1 MSESSNQNLFA
12 LCIGVDFYF
21 PNSLPGEGHYPSLGG
36 CVRDINHVENFLR
49 QTLGIPQENIFKLT
63 SSSNSTNDGPLEP
76 PEKLPTYS
84 NIVSAFETL
93 TEKAQKGDQV
103 YIHYSGHGG
112 RTKTH
117 IPKIK
122 GNNGL
127 DETLVPTDIGNASTR
142 YIRDTEMA
150 KIIERMLKKELV
162 VTMVLD
168 CCHSGGATRGKGG
181 AVTRGINMIDTT
193 SRPLDSL
200 VASIEE
206 LENTWKNLDKPSHSI
221 DKSYAKSMGNT
232 RSLQIG
238 SGWLPQ
244 IKGYVLLAACRP
256 SESAYEYDFE
266 GNERNGALTYWL
278 LKSLPIL
285 DRETTF
291 KQLHDRIIAK
301 IHSQFPLQTPM
312 LEGDGNRKVFGI
324 NFANT
329 VYAVNVM
336 EVDLNKKRILLNTG
350 QVHGIRKDAKFAIYP
365 TGLTDFSKIEKRLAI
380 VEIDERGSTNS
391 WGKII
396 TDFNKG
402 IIKAGAQAVLIDPVD
417 LHLKKSINLVYP
429 TNLDLDASTKKSYE
443 EAIDFLKEKILENL
457 QESFLE
463 LTTPDSNNADFQV
476 AINEKGE
483 YEIWDPAGKPIPNLN
498 PPLMIED
505 KNSVAILK
513 QRLVHL
519 SKYMNIQ
526 QIDNLDA
533 VSPLAR
539 KLVVELFGVSKD
551 YDPADRPDLLLLE
564 SQGNLKIVK
573 VGQKMVLRI
582 RNNLPKDSNQVLN
595 VAILALQSDW
605 AVSQIYPM
613 NPGENFVPIDPES
626 EEFFPLEAGLPENY
640 KSGKDIIKVFAT
652 LDQTSFRSLELPVL
666 DQQQQQ
672 TTKKKEITRGGG
684 VNVPTNP
691 LEQLMATIT
700 KDKPATRNISPSS
713 TPSKEWT
720 TAEIEVNVIR

>member
-12 LCIGVDFYF
+12 LCIGIDFYF

-49 QTLGIPQENIFKLT
+49 QKLGIPEENIFTLT
-63 SSSNSTNDGPLEP
+63 SSSNITNDGPLEP

-84 NIVSAFETL
+84 NIVSAFKSL
-93 TEKAQKGDQV
+93 IEKAQKGDQV

-112 RTKTH
+112 RAKTH
-117 IPKIK
+117 IPTIK

-181 AVTRGINMIDTT
+181 AVARGINIIDTT
-193 SRPLDSL
+193 SRPQDSF

-206 LENTWKNLDKPSHSI
+206 LENTWKNLDKTSHTL
-221 DKSYAKSMGNT
+221 DDSYAKSMGNT
-232 RSLQIG
+232 RGLQIG

-278 LKSLPIL
+278 LKCLPIL

-402 IIKAGAQAVLIDPVD
+402 IIEAGTQAILIDPVD
-417 LHLKKSINLVYP
+417 LRLKKSINLVYP
-429 TNLDLDASTKKSYE
+429 TNLDLSTSSKKRYE
-443 EAIDFLKEKILENL
+443 EAIDFLKEKILENS

-463 LTTPDSNNADFQV
+463 LTTLNSNNADFQV

-498 PPLMIED
+498 PPLMID
-505 KNSVAILK
+505 DQNSVAILK

-533 VSPLAR
+533 ASPLAR

-573 VGQKMVLRI
+573 VGQKMVLRVK
-582 RNNLPKDSNQVLN
+582 NNLPKDSNQVLN

-605 AVSQIYPM
+605 AVSQIYPT
-613 NPGENFVPIDPES
+613 NPGENFIPIDPDS

-666 DQQQQQ
+666 DQQET
-672 TTKKKEITRGGG
+672 TTKREITRGSG
-684 VNVPTNP
+684 VNIPKSP

-720 TAEIEVNVIR
+720 TSEIEVNVIR

>member
-1 MSESSNQNLFA
+1 MSDSSHQNLFA
-12 LCIGVDFYF
+12 LLIGVDFYF

-49 QTLGIPQENIFKLT
+49 QNLDIPEGNIFKLT
-63 SSSNSTNDGPLEP
+63 SSYNSTNDGALESS
-76 PEKLPTYS
+76 EKLPTYS
-84 NIVSAFETL
+84 NIVNAFKSL

-117 IPKIK
+117 IPTIK

-181 AVTRGINMIDTT
+181 AVARGINIIDTT
-193 SRPLDSL
+193 SRPQDSL

-206 LENTWKNLDKPSHSI
+206 LENTWKNLDKPSHTLH
-221 DKSYAKSMGNT
+221 DSYAKSMGNT

-278 LKSLPIL
+278 LKCLPIL

-329 VYAVNVM
+329 IYAVNVM
-336 EVDLNKKRILLNTG
+336 EVDLNKERILINTG

-402 IIKAGAQAVLIDPVD
+402 VIEAGAQAILIDPVD
-417 LHLKKSINLVYP
+417 LRLKKSINLVYP
-429 TNLDLDASTKKSYE
+429 TNLDLSESFEKRYE
-443 EAIDFLKEKILENL
+443 EAIDFLKEKILENS

-463 LTTPDSNNADFQV
+463 LTTPNSNYADFQV

-498 PPLMIED
+498 PSLMID
-505 KNSVAILK
+505 DQNSVAILK

-533 VSPLAR
+533 ASPLAR

-582 RNNLPKDSNQVLN
+582 KNNLPKDSNQVLN

-605 AVSQIYPM
+605 AVSQIYPT
-613 NPGENFVPIDPES
+613 NPGENFIPIDPDG

-666 DQQQQQ
+666 DQQQT
-672 TTKKKEITRGGG
+672 TTKREITRGSG
-684 VNVPTNP
+684 VNIPKSP

>member
-21 PNSLPGEGHYPSLGG
+21 PNSLPGEGRYPSLGG

-49 QTLGIPQENIFKLT
+49 QKLGIPEENIFTLT
-63 SSSNSTNDGPLEP
+63 SSSNITNDGPLEP

-84 NIVSAFETL
+84 NIVSAFKSL

-112 RTKTH
+112 RSKTH
-117 IPKIK
+117 IPTLK

-142 YIRDTEMA
+142 YIRDTEIA

-181 AVTRGINMIDTT
+181 AVARGINIIDTT
-193 SRPLDSL
+193 SRPQDSL
-200 VASIEE
+200 VASIEA
-206 LENTWKNLDKPSHSI
+206 LENTWKNLDKPSHTL
-221 DKSYAKSMGNT
+221 DDSYAKSIGNT

-278 LKSLPIL
+278 LKCLPIL

-312 LEGDGNRKVFGI
+312 LEGDGNRKVLGI

-336 EVDLNKKRILLNTG
+336 EVDLNTKRILLNTG

-365 TGLTDFSKIEKRLAI
+365 PGLTDFSKIEKRLAI

-402 IIKAGAQAVLIDPVD
+402 IIEAGAQAVLIDPVD
-417 LHLKKSINLVYP
+417 LRLKKSINLVYQ
-429 TNLDLDASTKKSYE
+429 TNVDLNTSSKKRYE
-443 EAIDFLKEKILENL
+443 EAIDFLKEKILENS

-476 AINEKGE
+476 AINEKGQ

-498 PPLMIED
+498 PPLMID
-505 KNSVAILK
+505 DQNSVAILK

-533 VSPLAR
+533 ASPLAR

-582 RNNLPKDSNQVLN
+582 KNNLPKDSNQVLN

-605 AVSQIYPM
+605 AVSQIYPT
-613 NPGENFVPIDPES
+613 NPGENFIPIDPDS

-666 DQQQQQ
+666 DQQQ
-672 TTKKKEITRGGG
+672 TTKKREITRGGG
-684 VNVPTNP
+684 VNIPKSP

>member
-93 TEKAQKGDQV
+93 TEKAQKKDQV

-150 KIIERMLKKELV
+150 KIIERMLKKGLI

-168 CCHSGGATRGKGG
+168 SCHSGGATRGNGG
-181 AVTRGINMIDTT
+181 AVARGIGIIDTT

-206 LENTWKNLDKPSHSI
+206 LENTWKNLDKPSHTLH
-221 DKSYAKSMGNT
+221 DSYAKSMGNT

-402 IIKAGAQAVLIDPVD
+402 IIEAGAQAVLIDPVD

-429 TNLDLDASTKKSYE
+429 TNLDLDASAKKRYE

-533 VSPLAR
+533 ASPLAR

-582 RNNLPKDSNQVLN
+582 KNNLPKDSNQVLN

-605 AVSQIYPM
+605 AVSQIYPT
-613 NPGENFVPIDPES
+613 NPGENFIPIDPDR

-652 LDQTSFRSLELPVL
+652 LDQTSFRSLELPAL
-666 DQQQQQ
+666 DQQQQ

-684 VNVPTNP
+684 ANVPTNP

>member
-12 LCIGVDFYF
+12 LCIGIDFYF

-49 QTLGIPQENIFKLT
+49 QKLGIPEENIFTLT
-63 SSSNSTNDGPLEP
+63 SSSNITNDGPLEP

-84 NIVSAFETL
+84 NIVSAFKSL
-93 TEKAQKGDQV
+93 IEKAQKGDQV

-112 RTKTH
+112 RAKTH
-117 IPKIK
+117 IPTIK

-181 AVTRGINMIDTT
+181 AVARGINIIDTT
-193 SRPLDSL
+193 SRPQDSF

-206 LENTWKNLDKPSHSI
+206 LENTWKNLDKTSHTL
-221 DKSYAKSMGNT
+221 DDSYAKSMGNT
-232 RSLQIG
+232 RGLQIG

-278 LKSLPIL
+278 LKCLPIL

-402 IIKAGAQAVLIDPVD
+402 IIEAGTQAILIDPVD
-417 LHLKKSINLVYP
+417 LRLKKSINLVYP
-429 TNLDLDASTKKSYE
+429 TNLDLSTSSKKRYE
-443 EAIDFLKEKILENL
+443 EAIDFLKEKILENS

-463 LTTPDSNNADFQV
+463 LTTLNSNNADFQV

-498 PPLMIED
+498 PPLMID
-505 KNSVAILK
+505 DQNSVAILK

-533 VSPLAR
+533 ASPLAR

-551 YDPADRPDLLLLE
+551 YDPADRPYLLLLE

-582 RNNLPKDSNQVLN
+582 KNNLPKDSNQVLN

-605 AVSQIYPM
+605 AVSQIYPT
-613 NPGENFVPIDPES
+613 NPGENFIPIDPDS

-666 DQQQQQ
+666 DQQET
-672 TTKKKEITRGGG
+672 TTKREITRGSG
-684 VNVPTNP
+684 VNIPKSP

-720 TAEIEVNVIR
+720 TSEIEVNVIR

>member
-21 PNSLPGEGHYPSLGG
+21 PNSLPGEGRYPSLGG

-49 QTLGIPQENIFKLT
+49 QKLGIPEENIFTLT
-63 SSSNSTNDGPLEP
+63 SSSNITNDGPLEP

-84 NIVSAFETL
+84 NIVSAFKSL

-112 RTKTH
+112 RAKTH
-117 IPKIK
+117 IPTIK

-142 YIRDTEMA
+142 YIRDTEIA

-181 AVTRGINMIDTT
+181 AVARGINIIDTT
-193 SRPLDSL
+193 SRPQDSL

-206 LENTWKNLDKPSHSI
+206 LENTWKNLDKPSHTFDDSH
-221 DKSYAKSMGNT
+221 AKSMGNT

-278 LKSLPIL
+278 LKCLPIL

-336 EVDLNKKRILLNTG
+336 EVDLNTKRILLNTG

-365 TGLTDFSKIEKRLAI
+365 PGLTDFSKIEKRLAI

-402 IIKAGAQAVLIDPVD
+402 IIEAGAQAVLIDPVD
-417 LHLKKSINLVYP
+417 LRLKKSINLVYQ
-429 TNLDLDASTKKSYE
+429 TNVDLNTSSKKRYE
-443 EAIDFLKEKILENL
+443 EAIDFLKEKILENS

-476 AINEKGE
+476 AINEKGQ

-498 PPLMIED
+498 PPLMID
-505 KNSVAILK
+505 DQNSVAILK

-533 VSPLAR
+533 ASPLAR

-582 RNNLPKDSNQVLN
+582 KNNLPKDSNQVLN

-605 AVSQIYPM
+605 AVSQIYPT
-613 NPGENFVPIDPES
+613 NPGENFIPIDPDS

-652 LDQTSFRSLELPVL
+652 IDQTSFRSLELPVL
-666 DQQQQQ
+666 DQQQT
-672 TTKKKEITRGGG
+672 TTKREITRGGG
-684 VNVPTNP
+684 VNVPTSP

>member
-1 MSESSNQNLFA
+1 MVESGIQNP
-12 LCIGVDFYF
+12 DN
-21 PNSLPGEGHYPSLGG
+21 NSLHVLLIACDYYLPNNLPQEGQYPNLGG
-36 CVRDINHVENFLR
+36 CVRDITHVENFLK
-49 QTLGIPQENIFKLT
+49 QKMSIPEENIIKLT
-63 SSSNSTNDGPLEP
+63 SSIDNDGNGPLESQ
-76 PEKLPTYS
+76 EKLPTYS
-84 NIVSAFETL
+84 NIINAFTTL

-112 RTKTH
+112 RTPTH

-122 GNNGL
+122 GINGL
-127 DETLVPTDIGNASTR
+127 DETLVPIDIGNASTR
-142 YIRDTEMA
+142 YVRDTEIA
-150 KIIERMLKKELV
+150 KLIERMLEKGLV

-168 CCHSGGATRGKGG
+168 SCHSGGATRGKGG
-181 AVTRGINMIDTT
+181 AVARGINIIDTT
-193 SRPLDSL
+193 QRPQDSM

-206 LENTWKNLDKPSHSI
+206 LENTWKNLDKSSHTTA
-221 DKSYAKSMGNT
+221 DDNYTKSMGNA
-232 RSLQIG
+232 RSLQVG
-238 SGWLPQ
+238 SSGWLPQ

-256 SESAYEYDFE
+256 SESAYEYSFE

-278 LKSLPIL
+278 LKSLSML

-312 LEGDGNRKVFGI
+312 LEGDGNRKVFGF
-324 NFANT
+324 NFANI

-336 EVDLNKKRILLNTG
+336 QVDLNKKRILLNTG
-350 QVHGIRKDAKFAIYP
+350 QVHGIRKGAKFAIYP
-365 TGLTDFSKIEKRLAI
+365 TGLTDFSKVEKRLAI

-402 IIKAGAQAVLIDPVD
+402 VIEAGAQAVLIDPVD
-417 LHLKKSINLVYP
+417 LNLKKRINLVG
-429 TNLDLDASTKKSYE
+429 TNSDLDSSTKKRYR
-443 EAIDFLKEKILENL
+443 EAIDFVKEKILEISK
-457 QESFLE
+457 ESFLE
-463 LTTPDSNNADFQV
+463 LTTPESNNADFQV

-483 YEIWDPAGKPIPNLN
+483 YEIWDPAGQPIPNLN
-498 PPLMIED
+498 PPLMID
-505 KNSVAILK
+505 DQNSVSILI

-533 VSPLAR
+533 ASPLAR

-551 YDPADRPDLLLLE
+551 YDPADRPDLLPLE

-582 RNNLPKDSNQVLN
+582 KNNLPKASNQVLN

-605 AVSQIYPM
+605 AVNQIYPT
-613 NPGENFVPIDPES
+613 NPGENFIPIDPEG
-626 EEFFPLEAGLPENY
+626 EEFFPIEAALPENY
-640 KSGKDIIKVFAT
+640 ESGKDILKVFAT
-652 LDQTSFRSLELPVL
+652 IDQTSFRSLELPVL
-666 DQQQQQ
+666 DQQQPI
-672 TTKKKEITRGGG
+672 TTYKKEITRGGG
-684 VNVPTNP
+684 G
-691 LEQLMATIT
+691 
-700 KDKPATRNISPSS
+700 
-713 TPSKEWT
+713 
-720 TAEIEVNVIR
+720 

>member
-12 LCIGVDFYF
+12 LCIGIDFYF

-49 QTLGIPQENIFKLT
+49 QKLGIPEENIFTLT
-63 SSSNSTNDGPLEP
+63 SSSNITNDGPLEP

-84 NIVSAFETL
+84 NIVSAFKSL
-93 TEKAQKGDQV
+93 IEKAQKGDQV

-112 RTKTH
+112 RAKTH
-117 IPKIK
+117 IPTIK

-181 AVTRGINMIDTT
+181 AVARGINIIDTT
-193 SRPLDSL
+193 SRPQDSF

-206 LENTWKNLDKPSHSI
+206 LENTWKNLDKTSHTL
-221 DKSYAKSMGNT
+221 DDSYAKSMGNT
-232 RSLQIG
+232 RGLQIG

-278 LKSLPIL
+278 LKCLPIL

-402 IIKAGAQAVLIDPVD
+402 IIEAGTQAILIDPVD
-417 LHLKKSINLVYP
+417 LRLKKSINLVYP
-429 TNLDLDASTKKSYE
+429 TNLDLSTSSKKRYE
-443 EAIDFLKEKILENL
+443 EAIDFLKEKILENS

-463 LTTPDSNNADFQV
+463 LTTLNSNNADFQV

-498 PPLMIED
+498 PPLMID
-505 KNSVAILK
+505 DQNSVAILK

-533 VSPLAR
+533 ASPLAR

-573 VGQKMVLRI
+573 VGQKMVLRVK
-582 RNNLPKDSNQVLN
+582 NNLPKDSNQVLN

-605 AVSQIYPM
+605 AVSQIYPT
-613 NPGENFVPIDPES
+613 NPGENFIPIDPDS

-666 DQQQQQ
+666 DQQE
-672 TTKKKEITRGGG
+672 TATKREITRGSG
-684 VNVPTNP
+684 VNIPKSP

-720 TAEIEVNVIR
+720 TSEIEVNVIR

>member
-1 MSESSNQNLFA
+1 MSDSSNQNLFA

-36 CVRDINHVENFLR
+36 CVRDINNVENFLR
-49 QTLGIPQENIFKLT
+49 QKLGIPDENIFKLT
-63 SSSNSTNDGPLEP
+63 SSYNSTNDGPLEP
-76 PEKLPTYS
+76 SEKLPTYS
-84 NIVSAFETL
+84 NIVSAFESL

-112 RTKTH
+112 RARTH
-117 IPKIK
+117 IPTIK

-181 AVTRGINMIDTT
+181 AVARGINIIDTT
-193 SRPLDSL
+193 SRPQDSL

-206 LENTWKNLDKPSHSI
+206 LQNTWKGFDNRQQEINNK
-221 DKSYAKSMGNT
+221 YANSMGNT
-232 RSLQIG
+232 RNLQTG

-278 LKSLPIL
+278 LKSLSLL

-291 KQLHDRIIAK
+291 KQLHDRIVAK

-312 LEGDGNRKVFGI
+312 LEGDGNRKVFGSDY
-324 NFANT
+324 AKT

-336 EVDLNKKRILLNTG
+336 EVDLNNQKILLNTG
-350 QVHGIRKDAKFAIYP
+350 QVHGIRKGAKFAIYSM
-365 TGLTDFSKIEKRLAI
+365 GLTDFSKVERRLAI

-391 WGKII
+391 WANII

-402 IIKAGAQAVLIDPVD
+402 IIEAGAQAVLIDPVD
-417 LHLKKSINLVYP
+417 IRLKKKINVIDASD
-429 TNLDLDASTKKSYE
+429 LDLDSSTKKSYDD
-443 EAIDFLKEKILENL
+443 AIESLKKKILENSK
-457 QESFLE
+457 ESFLE
-463 LTTPDSNNADFQV
+463 LTNPDSNNADFQV

-483 YEIWDPAGKPIPNLN
+483 YEIWDPAGKPIANLN
-498 PPLMIED
+498 PPLMIKEQ
-505 KNSVAILK
+505 NSTTILI

-533 VSPLAR
+533 ASPLAR

-551 YDPADRPDLLLLE
+551 YDPADRPDPISIE
-564 SQGNLKIVK
+564 SQGNLKLIK
-573 VGQKMVLRI
+573 VGQKLVLRVK
-582 RNNLPKDSNQVLN
+582 NNLPKDSNQVLN
-595 VAILALQSDW
+595 ITILALQSDW
-605 AVSQIYPM
+605 GISQIYPA
-613 NPGENFVPIDPES
+613 NPGEYFIPLDPDK
-626 EEFFPLEAGLPENY
+626 EEFFPLEVNLPNGY
-640 KSGKDIIKVFAT
+640 KEGKDIIKVFAT
-652 LDQTSFRSLELPVL
+652 VDQTSFRSLELPAL
-666 DQQQQQ
+666 EQPQSI
-672 TTKKKEITRGGG
+672 KKREVTRGGRG
-684 VNVPTNP
+684 NIPTSP

-700 KDKPATRNISPSS
+700 KDNPVTRNISPSS
-713 TPSKEWT
+713 TPSKEWA
-720 TAEIEVNVIR
+720 TAQIEMHVVQ

>member
-12 LCIGVDFYF
+12 LCIGIDFYF

-49 QTLGIPQENIFKLT
+49 QKLGIPEENIFTLT
-63 SSSNSTNDGPLEP
+63 SSSNITNDGPLEP

-84 NIVSAFETL
+84 NIVSAFKSL
-93 TEKAQKGDQV
+93 IEKAQKGDQV

-112 RTKTH
+112 RAKTH
-117 IPKIK
+117 IPTIK

-181 AVTRGINMIDTT
+181 AVARGINIIDTT
-193 SRPLDSL
+193 SRPQDSF

-206 LENTWKNLDKPSHSI
+206 LENTWKNLDKTSHTL
-221 DKSYAKSMGNT
+221 DDSYAKSMGNT
-232 RSLQIG
+232 RGLQIG

-278 LKSLPIL
+278 LKCLPIL

-402 IIKAGAQAVLIDPVD
+402 IIEAGTQAILIDPVD
-417 LHLKKSINLVYP
+417 LRLKKSINLVYP
-429 TNLDLDASTKKSYE
+429 TNLDLSTSSKKRYE
-443 EAIDFLKEKILENL
+443 EAIDFLKEKILENS

-463 LTTPDSNNADFQV
+463 LTTLNSNNADFQV

-498 PPLMIED
+498 PPLMID
-505 KNSVAILK
+505 DQNSVAILK

-533 VSPLAR
+533 ASPLAR

-582 RNNLPKDSNQVLN
+582 KNNLPKDSNQVLN

-605 AVSQIYPM
+605 AVSQIYPT
-613 NPGENFVPIDPES
+613 NPGENFIPIDPDS

-666 DQQQQQ
+666 DQQET
-672 TTKKKEITRGGG
+672 TTKREITRGSG
-684 VNVPTNP
+684 VNIPKSP

-720 TAEIEVNVIR
+720 TSEIEVNVIR